1 MKDVAEHVWSY
12 DDITEMQ
19 KLQHAMSSNALTTTS
34 PKHKNVKINNPT
46 AVTIQDIKL
55 EQFFKEVNIS
65 CDSIDQ
71 FTTFYNSLHSHGLNY
86 NMHVTLHKNI
96 NGNKLSK
103 PLFRTDVADYMN
115 STLHSI
121 LSKDGVFN
129 ASFKEGRTALS
140 LTNNGFEVLDAL
152 LGQSHPNLCTK

>member
-1 MKDVAEHVWSY
+1 
-12 DDITEMQ
+12 
-19 KLQHAMSSNALTTTS
+19 MSPNIPTTTS

-86 NMHVTLHKNI
+86 NVHVTPHKNI

-103 PLFRTDVADYMN
+103 PLFCTNVADYMN

-152 LGQSHPNLCTK
+152 LG